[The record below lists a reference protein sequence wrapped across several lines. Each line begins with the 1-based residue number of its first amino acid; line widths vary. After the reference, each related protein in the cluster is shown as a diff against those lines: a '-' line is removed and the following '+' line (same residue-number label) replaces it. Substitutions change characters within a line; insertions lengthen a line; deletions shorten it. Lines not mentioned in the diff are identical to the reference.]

1 MTITLE
7 CKNFKAI
14 PVGEGRLRLEIE
26 EPVEQKPDREKVYEA
41 NAAIVRLGEL
51 LSRTVT
57 RKNLA
62 YWRNSLGLPHMKL
75 GPKKFTY
82 REEELVRWV
91 RGRSTE
97 IL

>member
-7 CKNFKAI
+7 CKNFRAT
-14 PVGEGRLRLEIE
+14 PVGEGKLRLEIE
-26 EPVEQKPDREKVYEA
+26 EPVQEKPDREKVYEA
-41 NAAIVRLGEL
+41 NAAITRLGEL

-62 YWRNSLGLPHMKL
+62 YWRSNLGLPHMKL
-75 GPKKFTY
+75 GPKKFNY
-82 REEELVRWV
+82 SEDELARWV
-91 RGRSTE
+91 RGRSAE

>member
-14 PVGEGRLRLEIE
+14 PVGEGKLRLEIE
-26 EPVEQKPDREKVYEA
+26 DAVEHKPSREKIYEA
-41 NAAIVRLGEL
+41 AAAIVRLGEL
-51 LSRTVT
+51 LSRGVT

-62 YWRNSLGLPHMKL
+62 YWRNNLGLPYMKL

-82 REEELVRWV
+82 REDALVGWV
-91 RGRSTE
+91 RGQSAE